1 MQAENV
7 IADFHHARDEINGSF
22 KKIEAALRDDHD
34 TIDIEFAEIEA
45 QVAELRDLLGDLH
58 DLCNETQSEDK
69 RSELRALELQLRL
82 SEDPRLPSA
91 LFCPA
96 CDD

>member
-1 MQAENV
+1 MERENV
-7 IADFHHARDEINGSF
+7 ITDFHTTRDVINGSF
-22 KKIEAALRDDHD
+22 TKIEKALRDDHD
-34 TIDIEFAEIEA
+34 TIDVEFAEIEA

-58 DLCNETQSEDK
+58 DLCNEAQAEER
-69 RSELRALELQLRL
+69 RSELRAMELQLRL

-91 LFCPA
+91 LYCPA

>member
-1 MQAENV
+1 MENENV
-7 IADFHHARDEINGSF
+7 IKEFHATRDVINGSF
-22 KKIEAALRDDHD
+22 TKIEKALRDDHD
-34 TIDIEFAEIEA
+34 TIDVEFAEIEA

-58 DLCNETQSEDK
+58 DLCNEAQAEER

-82 SEDPRLPSA
+82 SEDPRLPRA
-91 LFCPA
+91 LYCPA